1 MMDKSKFLEL
11 LNFYHNPE
19 NIRKGLWKIA
29 QSWINIY
36 EINSDIIIKIL
47 EAFKHRA
54 LKNSN
59 ITLNQRKS
67 SYPSLLD
74 LQGYSYSL

>member
-1 MMDKSKFLEL
+1 MADVFNNERETDEK
-11 LNFYHNPE
+11 
-19 NIRKGLWKIA
+19 A

-54 LKNSN
+54 LKNSK